1 MKKMRFAIIGLGRL
15 GHKCVEA
22 VSAGQDTEL
31 AGIVLRTVT
40 ASKFKTDIPVVT
52 HVSELK
58 NVDAAFICVPADAVF
73 GRCRKPA
80 AKPHPYSGMCA
91 SSRRRLPQA

>member
-31 AGIVLRTVT
+31 AGIV

-91 SSRRRLPQA
+91 SPRRRLPQA